1 MKKTGFSIIEMILYV
16 GIVAIFLG
24 GAVLFSLNISYG
36 RVKAQ
41 VGEDV
46 HYGARFAGK
55 RILYE
60 IRNASAIQ
68 SVSSNSICLLSAN
81 ATYNPVKIY
90 LSGGAIRI
98 GWGGGSPTCAT
109 TTNDQALTGSSVNVS
124 SLNFTNVT
132 TGVGDL
138 TRHIRF
144 SFTVSAKNTTGRQE
158 YIAED
163 SYMGSA
169 EVRSH

>member
-1 MKKTGFSIIEMILYV
+1 MKKTGFSLIEMILYM
-16 GIVAIFLG
+16 GIVSIFLG

-46 HYGARFAGK
+46 HYAARFVGK

-60 IRNASAIQ
+60 LRNASAIQ
-68 SVSSNSICLLSAN
+68 NVSPTSICLLSAN

-90 LSGGAIRI
+90 LSTGVIRI

-109 TTNDQALTGSSVNVS
+109 TTSDQSLTGTNVNVTN
-124 SLNFTNVT
+124 LNFTDVT
-132 TGVGDL
+132 TGAGGL

-144 SFTVSAKNTTGRQE
+144 SFTISAKNTTGKQE

-163 SYMGSA
+163 SYSGSA